1 MGNKIHAL
9 SCCTN
14 GGIPTRPTTT
24 KVDRQHRG
32 EGKDAVVKKK
42 EAMVLLLDIV
52 VLFTAHG
59 RVSPLRGPRE
69 RAVTPK
75 ESQRV

>member
-1 MGNKIHAL
+1 
-9 SCCTN
+9 
-14 GGIPTRPTTT
+14 
-24 KVDRQHRG
+24 
-32 EGKDAVVKKK
+32 
-42 EAMVLLLDIV
+42 V

-75 ESQRV
+75 ESQRVWEKDFFFLPSSFFFELWIYIIYLKRKEEERFRLNGEKDGKTVQQIL